1 MPVGELYTVT
11 YWGIAYCS
19 NMLQPCRL

>member
-1 MPVGELYTVT
+1 MPVGKLHTVT

-19 NMLQPCRL
+19 NML